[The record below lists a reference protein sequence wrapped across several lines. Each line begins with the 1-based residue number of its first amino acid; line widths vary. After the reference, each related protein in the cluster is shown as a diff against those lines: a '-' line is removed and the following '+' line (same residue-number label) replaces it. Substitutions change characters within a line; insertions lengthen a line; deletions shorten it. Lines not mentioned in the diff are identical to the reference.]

1 MRHPRSWGSRKAAKS
16 LSFFEDNKDKK
27 NNILIINKIIVI
39 IVFLVFPNKVS
50 AVMLAALAV

>member
-16 LSFFEDNKDKK
+16 QSFFEDNKDKK